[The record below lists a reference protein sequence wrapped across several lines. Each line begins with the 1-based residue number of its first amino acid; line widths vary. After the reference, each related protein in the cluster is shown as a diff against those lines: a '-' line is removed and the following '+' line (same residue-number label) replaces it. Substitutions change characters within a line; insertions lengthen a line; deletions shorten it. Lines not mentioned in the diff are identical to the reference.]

1 GALLSGGIDSTTVV
15 ALMQKTSTSPV
26 KTFSIGFEEEKY
38 NEAPFA
44 KAIAAHLGTDHTEF
58 YLTPKEVQAMIPELP
73 GIYDEPF
80 ADSSQIPT
88 LAISRLTAQH
98 VKVALTGDG
107 GDELFAGYTR
117 YQECLQRWKEW
128 KHLPRPARQ
137 FSALLMEHTAK
148 LAWMGKDYYRPAFSR
163 VSSHQNSSWA
173 KLEKK

>member
-1 GALLSGGIDSTTVV
+1 SAPRDLHSFPTRRSSDL
-15 ALMQKTSTSPV
+15 SPV

-88 LAISRLTAQH
+88 LRS
-98 VKVALTGDG
+98 
-107 GDELFAGYTR
+107 E
-117 YQECLQRWKEW
+117 
-128 KHLPRPARQ
+128 
-137 FSALLMEHTAK
+137 EHTSE
-148 LAWMGKDYYRPAFSR
+148 LQSR
-163 VSSHQNSSWA
+163 ENLVC
-173 KLEKK
+173 